1 MKVLIVSD
9 ATSVHTQRWV
19 GALKEKGLDIVL
31 YSIVP
36 YEGDFYNS
44 RGVKCHIFD
53 LFNYKREKKGLLY
66 PIRRHLQAVK
76 DLKRVLEK
84 EKPQLLHSHYVTS
97 YSLIAA
103 LSGFHPHIESVWGSD
118 VYLYPKK
125 SPLHAAMV
133 KFTLGKADKILST
146 SHVMAKETSKY
157 TCKEME
163 ITPFGVDTSHFRK
176 AGTASS
182 TIEGNAIHPEEQPA
196 KKKFTV
202 GSVKTLQNK
211 YGNEYIIRA
220 FAIVAKNNPEI
231 ECNLELVGKGP
242 DRQKLEKLA
251 TELGVAD
258 KVHFRGFVPNND
270 LPQEFAKYD
279 VACYMSNSE
288 SFGVSALEAMA
299 CECPVVAS
307 DADGFTEVIEDG
319 VSGIIVPRRNPE
331 AAAAAMQ
338 KFIDNPQLKEE
349 MGKAARERVCKLYE
363 WDSNVEQMVKIY
375 KDLV

>member
-19 GALKEKGLDIVL
+19 EALKGKGLDIVL

-36 YEGDFYNS
+36 YSGDFYAQL
-44 RGVKCHIFD
+44 GVTCHIFD
-53 LFNYKREKKGLLY
+53 LFNYKREKKGPLY
-66 PIRRHLQAVK
+66 PVRRHLQAVK
-76 DLKRVLEK
+76 DLKRVLK
-84 EKPQLLHSHYVTS
+84 LEKPQLLHSHYVTS

-125 SPLHAAMV
+125 SLLHAAMV

-146 SHVMAKETSKY
+146 SHVMAKEASKY
-157 TCKEME
+157 TNKEME

-176 AGTASS
+176 
-182 TIEGNAIHPEEQPA
+182 IEAEETHTSH
-196 KKKFTV
+196 KFTV

-220 FAIVAKNNPEI
+220 FAIIANNNPEL
-231 ECNLELVGKGP
+231 ECNLELIGKGP
-242 DRQKLEKLA
+242 DRDKLEKLA
-251 TELGVAD
+251 EELGVAE
-258 KVHFRGFVPNND
+258 KVHFRGFVPNNL
-270 LPQEFAKYD
+270 LPKEFAKYD

-307 DADGFTEVIEDG
+307 NADGFTEVIEDG
-319 VSGIIVPRRNPE
+319 LSGIIVPRRNTE
-331 AAAAAMQ
+331 AAAAALQ
-338 KFIDNPQLKEE
+338 KFIDNPQLKEQ
-349 MGKAARERVCKLYE
+349 MGKAGRERVCRLYE
-363 WDSNVEQMVKIY
+363 WKENVEKMIKIY

>member
-19 GALKEKGLDIVL
+19 EALKGKGLDIVL

-36 YEGDFYNS
+36 YSGDFYAQL
-44 RGVKCHIFD
+44 GVRCYCFD

-66 PIRRHLQAVK
+66 PVRRHLQAVK
-76 DLKRVLEK
+76 DLKRVLEL

-103 LSGFHPHIESVWGSD
+103 LGGFHPHIESVWGSD

-157 TCKEME
+157 TRKEME

-176 AGTASS
+176 L
-182 TIEGNAIHPEEQPA
+182 EVEELQAENTPH
-196 KKKFTV
+196 KRKFTV

-220 FAIVAKNNPEI
+220 FAIVAANNPDI
-231 ECNLELVGKGP
+231 ECSLELVGKGP
-242 DRQKLEKLA
+242 DRETLESLSA
-251 TELGVAD
+251 ALGIAE
-258 KVHFRGFVPNND
+258 KVHFRGFVPNNK

-331 AAAAAMQ
+331 AAAAALQ
-338 KFIDNPQLKEE
+338 KFIDNPQMKEK

-363 WDSNVEQMVKIY
+363 WDTNVNQMVEIY
-375 KDLV
+375 RKFS

>member
-1 MKVLIVSD
+1 
-9 ATSVHTQRWV
+9 
-19 GALKEKGLDIVL
+19 
-31 YSIVP
+31 
-36 YEGDFYNS
+36 
-44 RGVKCHIFD
+44 
-53 LFNYKREKKGLLY
+53 
-66 PIRRHLQAVK
+66 
-76 DLKRVLEK
+76 
-84 EKPQLLHSHYVTS
+84 
-97 YSLIAA
+97 
-103 LSGFHPHIESVWGSD
+103 
-118 VYLYPKK
+118 
-125 SPLHAAMV
+125 
-133 KFTLGKADKILST
+133 
-146 SHVMAKETSKY
+146 
-157 TCKEME
+157 ME

-182 TIEGNAIHPEEQPA
+182 TIEGNEIQLEEQPA

-220 FAIVAKNNPEI
+220 FAIVANNNLEI

-242 DRQKLEKLA
+242 DREKLEKLA
-251 TELGVAD
+251 AELGVAD
-258 KVHFRGFVPNND
+258 KVHFRGFVPNNE

-338 KFIDNPQLKEE
+338 KFIDNPQLKEQ
-349 MGKAARERVCKLYE
+349 MGIAARERVCKLYE

>member
-1 MKVLIVSD
+1 
-9 ATSVHTQRWV
+9 
-19 GALKEKGLDIVL
+19 
-31 YSIVP
+31 
-36 YEGDFYNS
+36 
-44 RGVKCHIFD
+44 
-53 LFNYKREKKGLLY
+53 
-66 PIRRHLQAVK
+66 
-76 DLKRVLEK
+76 
-84 EKPQLLHSHYVTS
+84 
-97 YSLIAA
+97 
-103 LSGFHPHIESVWGSD
+103 
-118 VYLYPKK
+118 
-125 SPLHAAMV
+125 MV

-157 TCKEME
+157 TNKKME

-182 TIEGNAIHPEEQPA
+182 TIEGNAIHLGEQPA
-196 KKKFTV
+196 KNKFTV

-211 YGNEYIIRA
+211 YGNEYIIKA
-220 FAIVAKNNPEI
+220 FSIVAKNNPEI

-242 DRQKLEKLA
+242 DREKLEKLA
-251 TELGVAD
+251 AELGVAE
-258 KVHFRGFVPNND
+258 KVHFRGFVPNNE

-331 AAAAAMQ
+331 AAATALQ

-363 WDSNVEQMVKIY
+363 WDSNVEQMLKIY

>member
-19 GALKEKGLDIVL
+19 EALKGKGLDIVL

-36 YEGDFYNS
+36 YSGDFYAQL
-44 RGVKCHIFD
+44 GVRCHCFD

-66 PIRRHLQAVK
+66 PVRRHLQAVK
-76 DLKRVLEK
+76 DLKRVLEL

-157 TCKEME
+157 TSKEME
-163 ITPFGVDTSHFRK
+163 ITPFGVDTSHFR
-176 AGTASS
+176 
-182 TIEGNAIHPEEQPA
+182 IQPEEQLEKQPEEKTA
-196 KKKFTV
+196 KRKFTV

-220 FAIVAKNNPEI
+220 FAIIAKNNPEI

-242 DRQKLEKLA
+242 DREKLEKLA
-251 TELGVAD
+251 RELGVAD
-258 KVHFRGFVPNND
+258 KVHFRGFVPNNE

-331 AAAAAMQ
+331 AAAAALQ
-338 KFIDNPQLKEE
+338 KFIDNPELKVQ

>member
-36 YEGDFYNS
+36 YEGDFYTS

-66 PIRRHLQAVK
+66 PVRRHLQAVK

-146 SHVMAKETSKY
+146 SNVMAKETSKY
-157 TCKEME
+157 TSKEME

-176 AGTASS
+176 A
-182 TIEGNAIHPEEQPA
+182 EPVKGNEIQLEEQPA
-196 KKKFTV
+196 KRKFTV

-220 FAIVAKNNPEI
+220 FAIIAKNNPEI

-242 DRQKLEKLA
+242 DREKLEKLA
-251 TELGVAD
+251 AELGVAD
-258 KVHFRGFVPNND
+258 KVHFRGFVPNNE

-319 VSGIIVPRRNPE
+319 VSGIIVPRRNLE
-331 AAAAAMQ
+331 AAAAALQ
-338 KFIDNPQLKEE
+338 KFIDNPQLKEQ

-375 KDLV
+375 KELV

>member
-53 LFNYKREKKGLLY
+53 LFNYKREKKGLMY

-157 TCKEME
+157 TSKEME

-176 AGTASS
+176 AEPVKGSV
-182 TIEGNAIHPEEQPA
+182 IHPEEQPA

-220 FAIVAKNNPEI
+220 FAIVAANNPDI
-231 ECNLELVGKGP
+231 ECSLELVGKGP
-242 DRQKLEKLA
+242 DREKLEKIA
-251 TELGVAD
+251 AELGVAD
-258 KVHFRGFVPNND
+258 KVHFRGFVPNNE

-307 DADGFTEVIEDG
+307 DADGFTEVIENG